1 MPSVKRDKRCKCRQA
16 RENMQLVQSAKRGN
30 HLTSAKCQAP
40 SAGKHGAK
48 KSCVF
53 YQPRKQNVLF
63 DQYKERKSYYLLA
76 PQVSVSVVP
85 GPSLSS
91 FKQNYSHLSLKPSVP
106 PFCARIRL
114 TLSLHSRAVTVIS
127 DSEIQ

>member
-1 MPSVKRDKRCKCRQA
+1 MPPSAGKHATGAKC
-16 RENMQLVQSAKRGN
+16 KRGN

-48 KSCVF
+48 SKTSCVF
-53 YQPRKQNVLF
+53 YQRRKQNVLF
-63 DQYKERKSYYLLA
+63 DQYKKKKSYYLLA
-76 PQVSVSVVP
+76 PQVSVSVAP

>member
-1 MPSVKRDKRCKCRQA
+1 MPPSAGKHATGAKCQA
-16 RENMQLVQSAKRGN
+16 REPSDQ
-30 HLTSAKCQAP
+30 CQAP
-40 SAGKHGAK
+40 SAGKHDAKSK

-63 DQYKERKSYYLLA
+63 DQYKEKKSYYLLA

-106 PFCARIRL
+106 PFCARVRL
-114 TLSLHSRAVTVIS
+114 TLPLHSRAVTVIS